1 MEEGR
6 SGIEKGC
13 VRRALYSS
21 SFMSEVRIRDSR
33 PVPFDQPLVSRFPL
47 SPSPSCLGSQD
58 TSPAAPQTGTR
69 PLADMGKGRLI
80 RNERQFNLTY
90 PQKRLQP
97 EK

>member
-33 PVPFDQPLVSRFPL
+33 PVPFDQPLVPRLLL

-69 PLADMGKGRLI
+69 SMADMGKGKADK
-80 RNERQFNLTY
+80 E
-90 PQKRLQP
+90 
-97 EK
+97 